1 MIMLAFSHAS
11 PLPRHTPSSGWVNRM
26 LGGIARMS
34 IPKKGSRQIV
44 VDDIEFRWRVR
55 SRPTYDQ
62 AITSSPLV
70 LAVEQAGSRG
80 SVLVVELPQA
90 HPSNW
95 MHKPSPGVTPQI
107 VTRYIRD
114 ALTAGWKPSVRGAQ
128 FRLDLHGAA

>member
-1 MIMLAFSHAS
+1 
-11 PLPRHTPSSGWVNRM
+11 
-26 LGGIARMS
+26 MS
-34 IPKKGSRQIV
+34 IPKKASRQIV

-62 AITSSPLV
+62 AVTASPLV
-70 LAVEQAGSRG
+70 LAIEQTDCRG

-95 MHKPSPGVTPQI
+95 MHKPSPGVTPQT
-107 VTRYIRD
+107 VAGYIRT

-128 FRLDLHGAA
+128 FRLVLHVAAYPDAKLQ